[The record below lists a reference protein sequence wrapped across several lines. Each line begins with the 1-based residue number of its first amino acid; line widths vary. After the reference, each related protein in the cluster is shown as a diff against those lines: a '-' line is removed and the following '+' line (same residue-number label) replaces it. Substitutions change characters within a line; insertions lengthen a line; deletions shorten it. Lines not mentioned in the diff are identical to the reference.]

1 MHKIFFIQR
10 FSPAK
15 DKRPYWQKY
24 VLKCKPSWVV
34 LDALEVIHRKD
45 LSLAYRRACR
55 HGICGSCAININGIN
70 RLACETRLA
79 DLPDKIKIR
88 PLPGFSI
95 IRDLVVDLTPV
106 YEHVEA
112 IKPYLITKTTPPV
125 KERLQLP
132 SERKRLDGLYDCIFC
147 GACTGAC
154 PTFWANQEFLGPTAL
169 IQACRF
175 LMDSRDEAKEERKKS
190 LRAQPGLWQCHSI
203 FNCVEACPKGLNPFK
218 AIVTLRKAILFE

>member
-10 FSPAK
+10 FSAAK

-24 VLKCKPSWVV
+24 VLECKPSWVV

-106 YEHVEA
+106 YEH
-112 IKPYLITKTTPPV
+112 
-125 KERLQLP
+125 
-132 SERKRLDGLYDCIFC
+132 
-147 GACTGAC
+147 
-154 PTFWANQEFLGPTAL
+154 
-169 IQACRF
+169 
-175 LMDSRDEAKEERKKS
+175 
-190 LRAQPGLWQCHSI
+190 
-203 FNCVEACPKGLNPFK
+203 
-218 AIVTLRKAILFE
+218 